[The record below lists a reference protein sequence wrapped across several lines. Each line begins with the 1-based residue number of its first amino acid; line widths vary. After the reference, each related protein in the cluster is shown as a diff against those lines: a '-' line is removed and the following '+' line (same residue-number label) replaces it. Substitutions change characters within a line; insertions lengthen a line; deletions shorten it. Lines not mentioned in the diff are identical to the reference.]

1 MANPWNE
8 RFGSEQYVYGEEPN
22 EFIRTQAS
30 TLQNHKKIAA
40 FAEGEGRNAVFLA
53 SEGHEVTAYDYALN
67 GLKKTESLAG
77 RYGVKVQTEQKD
89 LIHDQV
95 PVNEFDVAIMVFG
108 HFDKKDQK
116 IVFDKML
123 TTVKDGGL
131 LMLEVYSE
139 DQIRYKTGGP
149 KTIDML
155 YSPADLL
162 KWASGYNV
170 IHFFYGEQVR
180 KEGELHT
187 GMGHVVQ
194 LILKKEEV

>member
-1 MANPWNE
+1 M
-8 RFGSEQYVYGEEPN
+8 
-22 EFIRTQAS
+22 
-30 TLQNHKKIAA
+30 
-40 FAEGEGRNAVFLA
+40 FLA

-162 KWASGYNV
+162 
-170 IHFFYGEQVR
+170 
-180 KEGELHT
+180 
-187 GMGHVVQ
+187 
-194 LILKKEEV
+194 